1 MATASTRI
9 MMDEVVNKVVVYD
22 FYTHRYAQLQ
32 KEYLDEYKEYVD
44 NLETQGNWFFQ
55 EQAGY
60 VEEPIP
66 PDPPTN
72 ALEGL
77 NILDVTVQEST
88 KMTSNPVETGVE
100 IVDCKVR
107 MPVTITIKGICDNK
121 RGGSDTTKDTRY
133 GAPGTASE
141 GFAAGISKVPF
152 AGGAINN
159 IVGSV
164 VNNVMGY
171 EYEQEETVLT
181 RARMVY
187 SRIHQM
193 LKDRSVDPRFNSP
206 NTYTIST
213 KGAIYSNMVLE
224 SAEQLN
230 DAEHLMVIPVTLK
243 FKELILAG
251 GTEEDNVIPSED
263 QDGPLTMSGYLKK
276 NSWLDNAKEFG
287 SYVLT
292 ELSKPF

>member
-1 MATASTRI
+1 

-32 KEYLDEYKEYVD
+32 KEYLDEYREYVD

-66 PDPPTN
+66 PEPPTN

-141 GFAAGISKVPF
+141 GFAAGVAKVPF
-152 AGGAINN
+152 AGGTINN

-187 SRIHQM
+187 ERIHQM

-287 SYVLT
+287 SYVFT